1 MGDPPP
7 PPAGRLGGD
16 AGPAP
21 PAPSPSVV
29 RSQPG
34 ARVCPRR
41 AGRGSRGGRSSR
53 LVEGEGALEVTSSG
67 VLRQTV
73 LACLILSV
81 AVAVIASASGHLDL
95 GLGMAAGLMLGSVN
109 GYFIQGLLNRGA
121 PFMAASLLRILFFS
135 SLVLIA
141 ALTMRGS
148 AWTVAL
154 GIGLAQLVMVAA
166 GVRSGL
172 RR

>member
-1 MGDPPP
+1 M
-7 PPAGRLGGD
+7 
-16 AGPAP
+16 
-21 PAPSPSVV
+21 
-29 RSQPG
+29 
-34 ARVCPRR
+34 
-41 AGRGSRGGRSSR
+41 
-53 LVEGEGALEVTSSG
+53 TSGG

-73 LACLILSV
+73 LACVAISV
-81 AVAVIASASGHLDL
+81 AIAAVASASGHAAI
-95 GLGMAAGLMLGSVN
+95 GLGVAVGLILGSAN
-109 GYFIQGLLNRGA
+109 GYLIQGLLNRGA
-121 PFMAASLLRILFFS
+121 PFVAASLLRILFFS

-154 GIGLAQLVMVAA
+154 GIGLAQLVMVVA

>member
-1 MGDPPP
+1 M
-7 PPAGRLGGD
+7 
-16 AGPAP
+16 
-21 PAPSPSVV
+21 
-29 RSQPG
+29 
-34 ARVCPRR
+34 
-41 AGRGSRGGRSSR
+41 
-53 LVEGEGALEVTSSG
+53 TSGG

-73 LACLILSV
+73 LACVAISV
-81 AVAVIASASGHLDL
+81 AIAAVASASGHAAI
-95 GLGMAAGLMLGSVN
+95 GLGVAVGLILGSAN
-109 GYFIQGLLNRGA
+109 GYLIQGLLNRGA

-154 GIGLAQLVMVAA
+154 GIGLAQLVMVVA

>member
-1 MGDPPP
+1 M
-7 PPAGRLGGD
+7 
-16 AGPAP
+16 
-21 PAPSPSVV
+21 
-29 RSQPG
+29 
-34 ARVCPRR
+34 
-41 AGRGSRGGRSSR
+41 
-53 LVEGEGALEVTSSG
+53 TSGG

-73 LACLILSV
+73 VACSVLSV
-81 AVAVIASASGHLDL
+81 AVAVVASASGHLGL

-109 GYFIQGLLNRGA
+109 GYLIQGLLNRGT
-121 PFMAASLLRILFFS
+121 PFVAASLLRILFFS

-154 GIGLAQLVMVAA
+154 GIGLAQLVMVLA